1 MPAGS
6 GTLRVLSA
14 VVFLPIFWLI
24 VKKLGTGTYE
34 LLLLAAALLGLFEM
48 YALAAARGLRV
59 HRLPGTVVALLLLAS
74 FAAPAAVRLE
84 YGLVFALI
92 VLPVASLWRGGDW
105 GAALGEIGAT
115 LFAACFVGVFFGYLL
130 ALRLLTD
137 SPMGDENGSDLVFLL
152 FFIVWA
158 GDTAAYVVGRFL
170 GRRPLAPKVSP
181 KKTVEG
187 AIGGIAGSLLAAVV
201 ARAWFMHRLRPA
213 DVLILGLVLGLVGM
227 VGDLVESMLKRGAG
241 VKDSARLVPG
251 HGGLLD
257 RVDSL
262 LYAAPVLYYYY
273 QFAMRVS

>member
-1 MPAGS
+1 VQAGS

-14 VVFLPIFWLI
+14 VVFLPIFWVI
-24 VKKLGTGTYE
+24 VKKLGSGPYE
-34 LLLLAAALLGLFEM
+34 LLLLAAAILGLFEM
-48 YALAAARGLRV
+48 YGLAAARGFRV
-59 HRLPGTVVALLLLAS
+59 YRLLGVVVTLFMLAS
-74 FAAPAAVRLE
+74 FAAPAVRLE
-84 YGLVFALI
+84 YGLVFAL
-92 VLPVASLWRGGDW
+92 VALPVASLLRGGDW
-105 GAALGEIGAT
+105 GPALGEIGVT
-115 LFAACFVGVFFGYLL
+115 LFAAAFIGIFFGYLL

-158 GDTAAYVVGRFL
+158 GDTAAYVTGRWL

-181 KKTVEG
+181 KKTIEG
-187 AIGGIAGSLLAAVV
+187 AIGGIAGSLLAACV
-201 ARAWFMHRLRPA
+201 ARAWFMHRLRPV
-213 DVLILGLVLGLVGM
+213 DVLVLGLVLGTIGM
-227 VGDLVESMLKRGAG
+227 VGDLVESMFKRGAG

-273 QFAMRVS
+273 QFAMRTS

>member
-1 MPAGS
+1 VKPGS

-14 VVFLPIFWLI
+14 VVFLPIFWVI
-24 VKKLGTGTYE
+24 VKKLGSGPYE

-48 YALAAARGLRV
+48 YGLAAARGMRV
-59 HRLPGTVVALLLLAS
+59 HRGLGVVVALLVLAS
-74 FAAPAAVRLE
+74 FALPGVRLE
-84 YGLVFALI
+84 YGLVFAL
-92 VLPVASLWRGGDW
+92 VALPIASMRRGGDW
-105 GAALGEIGAT
+105 GPALGEIGAT
-115 LFAACFVGVFFGYLL
+115 LFAATFIGIFFGYLL
-130 ALRLLTD
+130 AIRLLTD
-137 SPMGDENGSDLVFLL
+137 GPMGDENGSDLVFLL

-158 GDTAAYVVGRFL
+158 GDTAAYFVGRFL
-170 GRRPLAPKVSP
+170 GRRPLAPQVSP

-187 AIGGIAGSLLAAVV
+187 AIGGVLGSILAAFI
-201 ARAWFMHRLRPA
+201 ARAWFMHRLRPI
-213 DVLILGLVLGLVGM
+213 DGLVLGIVLGTVGM

-273 QFAMRVS
+273 QFAMKTS